1 MVFDTNLQIE
11 THVGNINKDY
21 LNDNIT
27 EKIELNSGCQKAC
40 LHLHINIETS
50 LQIKVLVKKTKTKMD
65 FDLITNMK
73 YYTKVKDDEA
83 LFDRFALDTKKK
95 IQYP

>member
-1 MVFDTNLQIE
+1 
-11 THVGNINKDY
+11 
-21 LNDNIT
+21 
-27 EKIELNSGCQKAC
+27 
-40 LHLHINIETS
+40 
-50 LQIKVLVKKTKTKMD
+50 MD

-95 IQYP
+95 IQYPYVIIVLELNNRLLDGRLPGLVTFNWIDKGILQIDCQFCGEIFFH

>member
-1 MVFDTNLQIE
+1 
-11 THVGNINKDY
+11 
-21 LNDNIT
+21 
-27 EKIELNSGCQKAC
+27 
-40 LHLHINIETS
+40 
-50 LQIKVLVKKTKTKMD
+50 MD

-95 IQYP
+95 IQYPQVIIVLELNNRLLDGRLPGLGDI